1 MPVANFLLWHENRDI
16 FCIISSNSFFD
27 VQNCVNIG
35 AGGFEWLLVP
45 LCIRAQHI
53 FRALHIAAPSLR
65 QLQRIVWSVQSG
77 GLKRPPPPLDTSIA
91 LGKTSGLDQPIHQ
104 SIYDGWPSMIG
115 LQSANLSRQYPHLL
129 LGSIWCEQ
137 AIQPPKK
144 LFKTTQKAFFLGTL
158 VDSPHRITIVT
169 TCIVSVLYEDSLY
182 SSFYFW

>member
-1 MPVANFLLWHENRDI
+1 MYKIVLI
-16 FCIISSNSFFD
+16 F
-27 VQNCVNIG
+27 V
-35 AGGFEWLLVP
+35 WLLVP

-115 LQSANLSRQYPHLL
+115 LQSANLSQQYPHLL

-144 LFKTTQKAFFLGTL
+144 TYETHKAFGGDTFGPSTQKC
-158 VDSPHRITIVT
+158 HRHHMY
-169 TCIVSVLYEDSLY
+169 SVCLQYGLLILIILLLIRHMMTK
-182 SSFYFW
+182 